1 MQLLDA
7 APAALG
13 FRHPAEWEPQAAT
26 WLAFP
31 HNRTDYPGKLRPVQ
45 WAYGEIIRKLADRQP
60 VHVVVQDTTL
70 QAQAQGMLR
79 RVGANLTQVRFFRV
93 PTNRGWLRDAG
104 PIFVVRDQEGA
115 REAAICKFRFNAWA
129 KYPDFRLDD
138 ELALRLAKQ
147 LGFPVFVP
155 HAKGQPVVLEGG
167 AVDVNGQGVVMTT
180 EECLL
185 DTVTQPRNPHL
196 SRAEVEAVLRD
207 TLGVS
212 TVWWLGKGIAGDDTH
227 GHVDDL
233 ARFVNPTTLVLCDE
247 TDAGDA
253 NYAALRENHERAQDF
268 RLPDGSRPEVIRL
281 PMPRPLI
288 FAGQRL
294 PASYAN
300 FYIANELVLV
310 PTFNDPNDRV
320 ALGILG
326 ECFPNR
332 TVCGIHAVDLVWGLG
347 TLHCLTH
354 EQPAGVPAAPE
365 PAPTSPQGASLVKTD

>member
-31 HNRTDYPGKLRPVQ
+31 HNRTDYPGKLRLVQ
-45 WAYGEIIRKLADRQP
+45 WAYGEIIRRLADRQP

-70 QAQAQGMLR
+70 QAQAQSMLR
-79 RVGANLTQVRFFRV
+79 RVGANLDRVRFFRA

-104 PIFVVRDQEGA
+104 PIFVVRDQEGI

-196 SRAEVEAVLRD
+196 SRAEVETVLRD

-247 TDAGDA
+247 TDTGDA

-281 PMPRPLI
+281 PMPRPLH
-288 FAGQRL
+288 FEGQRL

-310 PTFNDPNDRV
+310 PTFNDPNDRI

-365 PAPTSPQGASLVKTD
+365 PVPTSPQDASLVKTD

>member
-1 MQLLDA
+1 MRPRLPLVSA
-7 APAALG
+7 IRPNGSPRRPPGWRFPITVRTIRASSGPCSGPTGKSSASWPTG
-13 FRHPAEWEPQAAT
+13 SRFTWSFRIRRSRH
-26 WLAFP
+26 
-31 HNRTDYPGKLRPVQ
+31 RPG
-45 WAYGEIIRKLADRQP
+45 ICC
-60 VHVVVQDTTL
+60 
-70 QAQAQGMLR
+70 
-79 RVGANLTQVRFFRV
+79 GAWGPTSPRYAFFRV

-104 PIFVVRDQEGA
+104 PIFVVRDRDGA

-253 NYAALRENHERAQDF
+253 NYAALKENHERAQDF

-300 FYIANELVLV
+300 FYIANGLVLV

-365 PAPTSPQGASLVKTD
+365 PAPTSPQGASLVETD

>member
-70 QAQAQGMLR
+70 QAQARNMLR
-79 RVGANLTQVRFFRV
+79 RMGANLAQVRFRV

-104 PIFVVRDQEGA
+104 PIFVVRDRDGA

-253 NYAALRENHERAQDF
+253 NYAALKENHERAQDF

-300 FYIANELVLV
+300 FYIANGLVLV

-365 PAPTSPQGASLVKTD
+365 PAPTSPQGASLVETD

>member
-45 WAYGEIIRKLADRQP
+45 WAYGEIIRRLADRQP

-70 QAQAQGMLR
+70 QAQAQSMLR
-79 RVGANLTQVRFFRV
+79 RVGANLAQVRFFRA

-104 PIFVVRDQEGA
+104 PIFVVRDREGI

-167 AVDVNGQGVVMTT
+167 AVDVNGRGVVMTT

-196 SRAEVEAVLRD
+196 SRTEMETVLRD

-212 TVWWLGKGIAGDDTH
+212 TIWWLGKGIAGDDTH

-281 PMPRPLI
+281 PMPRPLH
-288 FAGQRL
+288 FEGQRL

-310 PTFNDPNDRV
+310 PTFNDPNDRM

-365 PAPTSPQGASLVKTD
+365 PVQATSQGASLVKTD

>member
-13 FRHPAEWEPQAAT
+13 FHHPAEWEPQAAT

-31 HNRTDYPGKLRPVQ
+31 HNRTDYPGKLRLVQ
-45 WAYGEIIRKLADRQP
+45 WAYGEIIRRLADRQP

-70 QAQAQGMLR
+70 QAQAQSMLR
-79 RVGANLTQVRFFRV
+79 RVGASLDRVRFFRA

-104 PIFVVRDQEGA
+104 PIFVVRDREGT

-196 SRAEVEAVLRD
+196 SRAEMETVLRD

-281 PMPRPLI
+281 PMPRPLH
-288 FAGQRL
+288 FEGQRL

-300 FYIANELVLV
+300 FYIANGLVLV
-310 PTFNDPNDRV
+310 PTFNDPNDRM

-354 EQPAGVPAAPE
+354 EQPAGVPPAPE
-365 PAPTSPQGASLVKTD
+365 PAHAS